1 MSTIAAQKAALRTK
15 MKAVRKAA
23 FEANQELDAADIAQD
38 IADAFE
44 DLNVVAFEG
53 RPLAATYLS
62 VGDEFPTIALNK
74 ALRAKGFDLC
84 VPCHDDKTG
93 DYFWARLEGPL
104 TEGPHGIPQPANPKP
119 VEPEEINLA
128 LVPGLA
134 FDCMGNRLGHGA
146 GIYDRLLQ
154 PLADETEALI
164 MGLAFS
170 DQLVEEIPEED
181 HDIAMCVVITEE
193 GVFDPAD
200 MED

>member
-23 FEANQELDAADIAQD
+23 FEANQDLDAEDIAQD
-38 IADAFE
+38 VADAFE

-74 ALRAKGFDLC
+74 
-84 VPCHDDKTG
+84 
-93 DYFWARLEGPL
+93 
-104 TEGPHGIPQPANPKP
+104 GIPQPAEPKP